1 MVRTLCAALLLALTI
16 TAADA
21 AATRIINP
29 DGTTV
34 DVLTNERY
42 SIVTSYD
49 ATGRRTDQLRYPG
62 YVDEE
67 GHQRLLRIL
76 SPPGARYETLEV
88 R

>member
-1 MVRTLCAALLLALTI
+1 MFRALGAALFLALAMTV
-16 TAADA
+16 AEA

-49 ATGRRTDQLRYPG
+49 ANGRRTDQLHYPHN
-62 YVDEE
+62 DDE

-76 SPPGARYETLEV
+76 SPPGAQYETLEV